1 MNFRSILSFHA
12 SINSSGAH
20 ALWANPLTLAF
31 CKKKLQTSPCGD
43 KCGWGFRDEGC
54 CLHNYYWEVT
64 VTNVQANEEL
74 FRPTRVLLRF
84 TPTPHPHPSFKLAT
98 SLRVYINNFSTEG
111 LVIVIKKLL
120 PLFCMLAMFT
130 SVSVHV
136 SFKAPDCLKISQT
149 TLCSSFFRFYIL

>member
-31 CKKKLQTSPCGD
+31 CKKKLQISPCGD

-98 SLRVYINNFSTEG
+98 SLRGDINNFSTCRRFSNCYKKSCYRYFVCW
-111 LVIVIKKLL
+111 LCLQVCLSMCLSRLQIV
-120 PLFCMLAMFT
+120 
-130 SVSVHV
+130 
-136 SFKAPDCLKISQT
+136 
-149 TLCSSFFRFYIL
+149 